1 MCVMRGM
8 QEANRSPASTAA
20 SLTGEAVSVASL
32 GDRAR
37 SSRTRECDTRIVR
50 ARAAQNMRGRSKPRR
65 SPRASMGAEGC
76 ETCSWSRGT
85 HSVTGGSRRAIAP
98 RPRTSASLPLPGGE
112 AVASRSRA
120 ARRSR
125 CRGTVRAHRAAMAM
139 CSRISARC
147 RQGAGATLLLG
158 ALATAACG
166 GSSRGTRPVAAAGTV
181 AADDDPMASLKEYH
195 RFHHH
200 GGVTLFVAMSLD
212 TLGVSPDQQAAVE
225 RIRTAL
231 HAEMEPAR
239 VAEQS
244 LVNALADGLAAGT
257 IDPATVEAAVMK
269 VTVAT
274 AAVHDASATSLNEL
288 HRILTPAQR
297 AALVDKVESHWA
309 VWQRAN
315 AESGPAAGDDDHIAV
330 LTRDL
335 GLTADQA
342 AKLRAGLGE
351 GTKLGADGS
360 IRRRSPRT
368 STRSAMRSGAKRST
382 RRASRPRAMRT
393 GKWPA
398 GCGSPRAPRRGRTA
412 RAHGRAARRARA
424 ASTRAREPRGDSG
437 RSIMSWTCR
446 ARPLR
451 GVVCIV
457 AFGAALVLAG
467 CELQAG
473 PDYPG
478 GDYLD
483 YPPDAYI
490 ATTEPW
496 YFDGQACYWYG
507 GMWYYRSGGGWGH
520 YNHEPAALR
529 ARRQQGGGQARHS
542 YESSGGH
549 FRRSRGRGPGRR
561 GWTVRGRSPLTRASS
576 PRWGE
581 APWYFSVATDPTRAR
596 RRGRARAGPAAG
608 LPTPQI
614 RASRPARSTGTSPSV
629 AGPSFAPAPRTRC
642 APTTVLP

>member
-1 MCVMRGM
+1 M
-8 QEANRSPASTAA
+8 
-20 SLTGEAVSVASL
+20 
-32 GDRAR
+32 
-37 SSRTRECDTRIVR
+37 
-50 ARAAQNMRGRSKPRR
+50 
-65 SPRASMGAEGC
+65 
-76 ETCSWSRGT
+76 
-85 HSVTGGSRRAIAP
+85 
-98 RPRTSASLPLPGGE
+98 
-112 AVASRSRA
+112 
-120 ARRSR
+120 
-125 CRGTVRAHRAAMAM
+125 
-139 CSRISARC
+139 
-147 RQGAGATLLLG
+147 LLG

-351 GTKLGADGS
+351 GTKLVPRLDPQEVAAHLHSFGDAF
-360 IRRRSPRT
+360 RSE
-368 STRSAMRSGAKRST
+368 AFDAKSLAT
-382 RRASRPRAMRT
+382 ASDANRQV
-393 GKWPA
+393 A
-398 GCGSPRAPRRGRTA
+398 G
-412 RAHGRAARRARA
+412 
-424 ASTRAREPRGDSG
+424 
-437 RSIMSWTCR
+437 W
-446 ARPLR
+446 
-451 GVVCIV
+451 
-457 AFGAALVLAG
+457 GAAHLAHLVEAALLVLTAEQRA
-467 CELQAG
+467 ELAQRLREHASHAAT
-473 PDYPG
+473 PG
-478 GDYLD
+478 G
-483 YPPDAYI
+483 
-490 ATTEPW
+490 
-496 YFDGQACYWYG
+496 
-507 GMWYYRSGGGWGH
+507 
-520 YNHEPAALR
+520 
-529 ARRQQGGGQARHS
+529 
-542 YESSGGH
+542 
-549 FRRSRGRGPGRR
+549 
-561 GWTVRGRSPLTRASS
+561 AS
-576 PRWGE
+576 
-581 APWYFSVATDPTRAR
+581 
-596 RRGRARAGPAAG
+596 
-608 LPTPQI
+608 
-614 RASRPARSTGTSPSV
+614 
-629 AGPSFAPAPRTRC
+629 
-642 APTTVLP
+642 

>member
-1 MCVMRGM
+1 M
-8 QEANRSPASTAA
+8 
-20 SLTGEAVSVASL
+20 
-32 GDRAR
+32 
-37 SSRTRECDTRIVR
+37 
-50 ARAAQNMRGRSKPRR
+50 
-65 SPRASMGAEGC
+65 
-76 ETCSWSRGT
+76 
-85 HSVTGGSRRAIAP
+85 
-98 RPRTSASLPLPGGE
+98 
-112 AVASRSRA
+112 
-120 ARRSR
+120 
-125 CRGTVRAHRAAMAM
+125 
-139 CSRISARC
+139 
-147 RQGAGATLLLG
+147 LLG

-351 GTKLGADGS
+351 GTKLV
-360 IRRRSPRT
+360 PRLE
-368 STRSAMRSGAKRST
+368 SAGG
-382 RRASRPRAMRT
+382 RRAPPLVRRCVPERSVRREEPRDRERCEQASGRL
-393 GKWPA
+393 

-549 FRRSRGRGPGRR
+549 FAGRGGGGRGGGGGRSGGGRR
-561 GWTVRGRSPLTRASS
+561 
-576 PRWGE
+576 
-581 APWYFSVATDPTRAR
+581 
-596 RRGRARAGPAAG
+596 
-608 LPTPQI
+608 
-614 RASRPARSTGTSPSV
+614 
-629 AGPSFAPAPRTRC
+629 
-642 APTTVLP
+642 